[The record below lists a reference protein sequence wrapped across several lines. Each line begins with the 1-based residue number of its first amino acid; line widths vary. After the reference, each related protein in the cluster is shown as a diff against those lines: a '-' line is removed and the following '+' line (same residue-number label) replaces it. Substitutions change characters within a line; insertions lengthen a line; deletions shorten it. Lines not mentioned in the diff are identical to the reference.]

1 MIFLTKQNKN
11 ELKNSHKRD
20 LKKKEAN
27 DAVLL
32 DLCKPYNVDLSQQA
46 YKNKRFFLGYVLL
59 HKIEKQHEEDL
70 KKLFKEL
77 YEDLEKFK
85 KYTETANSN
94 PEDEKKLTKLYTNK
108 ISEALEKINNI
119 VPFTS
124 EDGKKEGLIIN
135 LANLANL
142 AKIKNVDNIKEVI
155 DNIGKENIDDYQ
167 LKNRLLKPSKLEGQ
181 YTHIFKI
188 LKDIDKTITENGQ
201 VYVVVPHIPFIYI
214 GKVKSLSYYK
224 YKNKE
229 LAELLM
235 HYYKEADPKHIKK
248 FQEKYE
254 EKEKW
259 FEQRN
264 FFGQLIQSFEV
275 KEFKKFNYVD
285 LPLSFLMI
293 RNQAMPYL
301 KEQKENEEFINTVKE
316 LYEKNDSSV
325 KKKITEDLI
334 LKWFTPTSIE
344 MLSTILLKYKNKGY
358 EVYHTGGTG
367 DNGMD
372 IIGTKEGEVKFVAQ
386 CKTSFN
392 LKEGNKYYEKIDNED
407 KINNKN
413 KIKFYYIITSA
424 VPEDESKEF
433 KNENKEIWDKD
444 KLIELIE
451 KYHTKLKKIPPY
463 GDLLKRYKGN

>member
-20 LKKKEAN
+20 LKKKEEN

-32 DLCKPYNVDLSQQA
+32 DLCKPYNVDLSQQVE
-46 YKNKRFFLGYVLL
+46 KIKRFFLGYVLL
-59 HKIEKQHEEDL
+59 HKIEKQHKKELKSSFRNLYKELDNYVNEL
-70 KKLFKEL
+70 KKVK
-77 YEDLEKFK
+77 
-85 KYTETANSN
+85 S
-94 PEDEKKLTKLYTNK
+94 EDEKKLTKLYTNK

-119 VPFTS
+119 LPFTS
-124 EDGKKEGLIIN
+124 EDGKKESLII
-135 LANLANL
+135 NLANL
-142 AKIKNVDNIKEVI
+142 AKIKNVDKIEEVI

-259 FEQRN
+259 FEQRC
-264 FFGQLIQSFEV
+264 FFGQLIQSF
-275 KEFKKFNYVD
+275 
-285 LPLSFLMI
+285 
-293 RNQAMPYL
+293 R
-301 KEQKENEEFINTVKE
+301 
-316 LYEKNDSSV
+316 
-325 KKKITEDLI
+325 I
-334 LKWFTPTSIE
+334 LT
-344 MLSTILLKYKNKGY
+344 N
-358 EVYHTGGTG
+358 
-367 DNGMD
+367 
-372 IIGTKEGEVKFVAQ
+372 
-386 CKTSFN
+386 
-392 LKEGNKYYEKIDNED
+392 
-407 KINNKN
+407 
-413 KIKFYYIITSA
+413 
-424 VPEDESKEF
+424 
-433 KNENKEIWDKD
+433 
-444 KLIELIE
+444 
-451 KYHTKLKKIPPY
+451 
-463 GDLLKRYKGN
+463 

>member
-46 YKNKRFFLGYVLL
+46 YKNKRFFLRYVLL

-124 EDGKKEGLIIN
+124 EAGKKEGLIIN

-214 GKVKSLSYYK
+214 GKVKSLSYYNYK
-224 YKNKE
+224 YKNKDKE
-229 LAELLM
+229 LAELLI
-235 HYYKEADPKHIKK
+235 YYYEEADSKYTKK
-248 FQEKYE
+248 FQKNYK
-254 EKEKW
+254 KERESW

-275 KEFKKFNYVD
+275 KEVKKFNYVD
-285 LPLSFLMI
+285 LTLSFLMI
-293 RNQAMPYL
+293 RNQGL
-301 KEQKENEEFINTVKE
+301 
-316 LYEKNDSSV
+316 
-325 KKKITEDLI
+325 
-334 LKWFTPTSIE
+334 
-344 MLSTILLKYKNKGY
+344 
-358 EVYHTGGTG
+358 
-367 DNGMD
+367 
-372 IIGTKEGEVKFVAQ
+372 
-386 CKTSFN
+386 C
-392 LKEGNKYYEKIDNED
+392 
-407 KINNKN
+407 
-413 KIKFYYIITSA
+413 
-424 VPEDESKEF
+424 
-433 KNENKEIWDKD
+433 
-444 KLIELIE
+444 
-451 KYHTKLKKIPPY
+451 
-463 GDLLKRYKGN
+463 